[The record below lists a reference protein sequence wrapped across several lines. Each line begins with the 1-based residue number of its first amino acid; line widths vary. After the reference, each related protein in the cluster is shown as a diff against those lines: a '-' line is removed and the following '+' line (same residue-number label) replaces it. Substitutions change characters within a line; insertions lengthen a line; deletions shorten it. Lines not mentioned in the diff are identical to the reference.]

1 MNRVRTEKSRDA
13 ATVPAIMTD
22 RGVVASYEEDAAH
35 ASGTASGV
43 VRPTSEAEVSALL
56 AFAQREGRGLLP
68 QGARSSLTAGAT
80 PRGDLV
86 LALEGMDAFALE
98 GDRAR
103 VGPGVR
109 LRDLNERLASS
120 GLWFPPVPTYD
131 LCCVGGAV
139 ATNAAGAATFK
150 YGAVRSWVAGL
161 RVVLASGDVLAI
173 ERGACHEA
181 AGSFEIETSSGVVT
195 VPLPRYRT
203 PPLKKIA
210 CGYFVQD
217 GMDLVDLF
225 IGSEGT
231 LGVVTE
237 VLLSLSPRPAGV
249 VTGLASFASDHA
261 ALGFVSEVRR
271 ESESRESLGVRAIE
285 WADARSLDL
294 LRERGKAPESELP
307 PRGSCFV
314 LWEQE
319 LARREDEELALER
332 LDALLRKHDAGRD
345 VRVALPDDER
355 GRRAIAHLREV
366 VPETVNELVS
376 ERKRAD
382 PGVRKVAGDMVV
394 PFDRLEE
401 MLGHYRSAFARRG
414 LDSAIWG
421 HVSDG
426 NVHANVLARSS
437 ADARSGDEALLEL
450 GDMARSLG
458 GAPLSEHGVGKSPTK
473 QRLLRAFLGD
483 QAITDMART
492 KKALDPRGILAPGN
506 IFPRDTLE

>member
-1 MNRVRTEKSRDA
+1 
-13 ATVPAIMTD
+13 
-22 RGVVASYEEDAAH
+22 
-35 ASGTASGV
+35 
-43 VRPTSEAEVSALL
+43 
-56 AFAQREGRGLLP
+56 
-68 QGARSSLTAGAT
+68 
-80 PRGDLV
+80 
-86 LALEGMDAFALE
+86 
-98 GDRAR
+98 
-103 VGPGVR
+103 
-109 LRDLNERLASS
+109 
-120 GLWFPPVPTYD
+120 
-131 LCCVGGAV
+131 
-139 ATNAAGAATFK
+139 
-150 YGAVRSWVAGL
+150 
-161 RVVLASGDVLAI
+161 
-173 ERGACHEA
+173 
-181 AGSFEIETSSGVVT
+181 
-195 VPLPRYRT
+195 
-203 PPLKKIA
+203 
-210 CGYFVQD
+210 
-217 GMDLVDLF
+217 
-225 IGSEGT
+225 
-231 LGVVTE
+231 
-237 VLLSLSPRPAGV
+237 
-249 VTGLASFASDHA
+249 
-261 ALGFVSEVRR
+261 
-271 ESESRESLGVRAIE
+271 
-285 WADARSLDL
+285 
-294 LRERGKAPESELP
+294 
-307 PRGSCFV
+307 
-314 LWEQE
+314 
-319 LARREDEELALER
+319 